1 MQVEGIYTAEPRF
14 EAQAKALK
22 LKQEMAAAA
31 AEEQKRLRGMPG
43 LDLVETPKPLERQI
57 RAEVEAKVKERAPE
71 AVRQT
76 QTSKVFAKPE
86 VYDRAVTPGSIAG
99 LGEAASVARLRGA
112 MANLAYN
119 QNKLRQLADEPL
131 TTTGG
136 EALSPTLGNLDRWLD
151 QPRQR
156 KRYETQR
163 LVQRL
168 VQKLPTLDYLSW
180 ADRGMPR
187 PETYTKENLTDYVPR
202 IEQLANYP
210 WEMTKEMRSEA
221 KEVINTAHTVGTI
234 GNGGSLVNFDPY
246 RQALAAKDDEAAAKW
261 ADLFYKLDGNVHT
274 KQYAVGKGFMDGTG
288 YTSAMD
294 VITQLSPLEQPK
306 QEFKAF
312 QNGADLAAKKE
323 PALNSAAYLAGR
335 YAQLRTLGELTG
347 MGLNARGASGPYV
360 PYIRAGL
367 TFGASQAIQES
378 GDLATGRIS
387 LPEYLNHLSKV
398 EKQGMFAQA
407 LGELFAAGYYG
418 AHYGGHG
425 MGNGVPQLP
434 GGTGA
439 STGTSLM
446 PQTGA
451 PSNSLIN
458 IRNRDIV
465 AIAGALQERGVGAR
479 DAILTAIDLA
489 EIKRKAGENALT
501 MTEKAFDEAFEKGF
515 NYDIMQEIRET
526 YSDKLKEELK
536 SGRAREESKEE
547 FIRRATAEGYTT
559 YDRQDTCYGFRR
571 VEYPSGRKAGKEVE
585 ASFRAQE
592 ELKMLGIQA
601 DVIDTE
607 VLYNRNGITRRKR
620 ILQAATLSHGHV
632 VINYMLDMPFKETA
646 GHEAFHLWESGFGR
660 EEYVEILR
668 DNLVFSSEDFIHFQN
683 EIAQHYMN
691 GQIDVTNDEEFD
703 ALAEE
708 IFAYLS
714 GMIHAGDRDAFLRP
728 MFRDYD
734 AVKAAWYE
742 LIRKNR

>member
-14 EAQAKALK
+14 EAKAKALK
-22 LKQEMAAAA
+22 LKQEMAAV
-31 AEEQKRLRGMPG
+31 AEEGRKRLRGMPG
-43 LDLVETPKPLERQI
+43 LDLVETPKRLERQI
-57 RAEVEAKVKERAPE
+57 RTEVEARVPE
-71 AVRQT
+71 EVWKPKTTR
-76 QTSKVFAKPE
+76 VFEKPE
-86 VYDRAVTPGSIAG
+86 IYDRTVTPSSIAG

-136 EALSPTLGNLDRWLD
+136 AALSPTLGNLDRWLD

-156 KRYETQR
+156 ERYETQQ

-168 VQKLPTLDYLSW
+168 MQKLPTLDYLSW

-221 KEVINTAHTVGTI
+221 KEVINTAHPVGTI

-274 KQYAVGKGFMDGTG
+274 KQYALGKGVMDGTG
-288 YTSAMD
+288 YTSVMNA
-294 VITQLSPLEQPK
+294 VTQLSPLERSK
-306 QEFKAF
+306 QEFQAF

-335 YAQLRTLGELTG
+335 YAQLRTPGELTG
-347 MGLNARGASGPYV
+347 MGLNALGASGPYV
-360 PYIRAGL
+360 PYIKAGL

-378 GDLATGRIS
+378 GDLATGRIT
-387 LPEYLNHLSKV
+387 LPEYLNHLSKA
-398 EKQGMFAQA
+398 EKQGMLAQA
-407 LGELFAAGYYG
+407 LGELFAVGYYG
-418 AHYGGHG
+418 AHYGGYG
-425 MGNGVPQLP
+425 TGNGVPQLP

-515 NYDIMQEIRET
+515 NYDIMEEIRET
-526 YSDKLKEELK
+526 YSDELKEELK

-547 FIRRATAEGYTT
+547 FIQRANAEGYTT
-559 YDRQDTCYGFRR
+559 YEGKKGTYGFRR
-571 VEYPSGRKAGKEVE
+571 AGDLRWGDRATARYYYEAQREFRELGLDITFIDGEVWW
-585 ASFRAQE
+585 
-592 ELKMLGIQA
+592 
-601 DVIDTE
+601 
-607 VLYNRNGITRRKR
+607 NNNGITHYK
-620 ILQAATLSHGHV
+620 IIPEAAALDHSMV
-632 VINYMLDMPFKETA
+632 VINKNATIKPREMA
-646 GHEAFHLWESGFGR
+646 GHEAFHCWKNDDCR
-660 EEYVEILR
+660 ENFIDVVT
-668 DNLVFSSEDFIHFQN
+668 DNLIFTSEEFLNFQGP
-683 EIAQHYMN
+683 IAAAYLKDEV
-691 GQIDVTNDEEFD
+691 DVTDDSQMDAFYEE
-703 ALAEE
+703 L
-708 IFAYLS
+708 FAYF
-714 GMIHAGDRDAFLRP
+714 GGRIHAGIYDAELCP
-728 MFRDYD
+728 MFRNYG

-742 LIRKNR
+742 LIRKN

>member
-14 EAQAKALK
+14 EAKAKALK

-31 AEEQKRLRGMPG
+31 EKGRKRLRGMPG

-86 VYDRAVTPGSIAG
+86 VYDRTVTPSGISD

-136 EALSPTLGNLDRWLD
+136 AALSPTLGNLDRWLD

-156 KRYETQR
+156 ERYETQR

-168 VQKLPTLDYLSW
+168 MQKLPTLDYLSW

-221 KEVINTAHTVGTI
+221 KEVINTAHPVGTI

-274 KQYAVGKGFMDGTG
+274 KQYALGKGVMDGTG
-288 YTSAMD
+288 YTSVMNA
-294 VITQLSPLEQPK
+294 VTQLSPLERSK
-306 QEFKAF
+306 QEFQAF

-347 MGLNARGASGPYV
+347 MGLNALGASGPYV
-360 PYIRAGL
+360 PYIKAGL

-378 GDLATGRIS
+378 GDLATGRIT
-387 LPEYLNHLSKV
+387 LPEYLNHLSKA
-398 EKQGMFAQA
+398 EKQGMLAQA
-407 LGELFAAGYYG
+407 LGELFAVGYYG

-446 PQTGA
+446 PQAGA

-489 EIKRKAGENALT
+489 EIKRNA
-501 MTEKAFDEAFEKGF
+501 KNG
-515 NYDIMQEIRET
+515 Q
-526 YSDKLKEELK
+526 
-536 SGRAREESKEE
+536 
-547 FIRRATAEGYTT
+547 
-559 YDRQDTCYGFRR
+559 
-571 VEYPSGRKAGKEVE
+571 VVE
-585 ASFRAQE
+585 AE
-592 ELKMLGIQA
+592 EDAA
-601 DVIDTE
+601 DFDDLYEQMYPDSVDPYSKIRYNSDGTIVVTDDWTNKGHQSIPKYYRPNA
-607 VLYNRNGITRRKR
+607 VL
-620 ILQAATLSHGHV
+620 
-632 VINYMLDMPFKETA
+632 ETV
-646 GHEAFHLWESGFGR
+646 SP
-660 EEYVEILR
+660 
-668 DNLVFSSEDFIHFQN
+668 
-683 EIAQHYMN
+683 N
-691 GQIDVTNDEEFD
+691 GQHDRTIYGKDGWFTTQIHGGDHCKSKQHPFGIHGEHAHDYYIDPIAKSVKRTTRELTPIER
-703 ALAEE
+703 
-708 IFAYLS
+708 IQ
-714 GMIHAGDRDAFLRP
+714 HADIIGR
-728 MFRDYD
+728 
-734 AVKAAWYE
+734 
-742 LIRKNR
+742 

>member
-1 MQVEGIYTAEPRF
+1 MELQVEGIYTAEPRF
-14 EAQAKALK
+14 EAKAKALK
-22 LKQEMAAAA
+22 LKQEMAAV
-31 AEEQKRLRGMPG
+31 AEEGRKRLRGMPG
-43 LDLVETPKPLERQI
+43 LDLVETPKRLERQI
-57 RAEVEAKVKERAPE
+57 RTEVEARVPE
-71 AVRQT
+71 EVWKPKTTR
-76 QTSKVFAKPE
+76 VFEKPE
-86 VYDRAVTPGSIAG
+86 IYDRTLTPSGISD

-112 MANLAYN
+112 MANLEYN
-119 QNKLRQLADEPL
+119 QNKLRRLADEPL

-136 EALSPTLGNLDRWLD
+136 AALSPTLGNLDRWLD

-156 KRYETQR
+156 ERYETQQ

-168 VQKLPTLDYLSW
+168 MQKLPTLDYLSW

-221 KEVINTAHTVGTI
+221 KEVINTAHPVGTI

-274 KQYAVGKGFMDGTG
+274 KQYALGKGVMDGTG
-288 YTSAMD
+288 YTSVMNA
-294 VITQLSPLEQPK
+294 VTQLSPLERSK
-306 QEFKAF
+306 QEFQAF

-335 YAQLRTLGELTG
+335 YAQLRTPGELTG
-347 MGLNARGASGPYV
+347 MGLNALGASGPYV

-378 GDLATGRIS
+378 GDLATGRIT
-387 LPEYLNHLSKV
+387 LPEYLNHLSKA
-398 EKQGMFAQA
+398 EKQGMLAQA
-407 LGELFAAGYYG
+407 LGELFAVGYYG
-418 AHYGGHG
+418 AHYGGYG
-425 MGNGVPQLP
+425 TGNGVPQLP

-515 NYDIMQEIRET
+515 NYDIMEEIRET
-526 YSDKLKEELK
+526 YSDELKEELK

-547 FIRRATAEGYTT
+547 FIQRANAEGYTT
-559 YDRQDTCYGFRR
+559 YEGKKGTYGFRR
-571 VEYPSGRKAGKEVE
+571 AGDLRWGDRATARYYYEAQREFRELGLDITFIDGEVWW
-585 ASFRAQE
+585 
-592 ELKMLGIQA
+592 
-601 DVIDTE
+601 
-607 VLYNRNGITRRKR
+607 NNNGITHYK
-620 ILQAATLSHGHV
+620 IIPEAAALDHSMV
-632 VINYMLDMPFKETA
+632 VINKNATIKPREMA
-646 GHEAFHLWESGFGR
+646 GHEAFHCWKNDDCR
-660 EEYVEILR
+660 ENFIDVVT
-668 DNLVFSSEDFIHFQN
+668 DNLIFTSEEFLNFQGP
-683 EIAQHYMN
+683 IAAAYLKDEV
-691 GQIDVTNDEEFD
+691 DVTDDSQMDAFYEE
-703 ALAEE
+703 L
-708 IFAYLS
+708 FAYF
-714 GMIHAGDRDAFLRP
+714 GGRIHAGIYDAELCP
-728 MFRDYD
+728 MFRNYG

>member
-1 MQVEGIYTAEPRF
+1 MELQVEGIYTAEPRF
-14 EAQAKALK
+14 EAKAKALK

-43 LDLVETPKPLERQI
+43 LDLVETPKRLERQI
-57 RAEVEAKVKERAPE
+57 RTEVEARVPE

-76 QTSKVFAKPE
+76 QTSKAFAKPE
-86 VYDRAVTPGSIAG
+86 VYDRAVTPSSIAD

-112 MANLAYN
+112 MANLEYN
-119 QNKLRQLADEPL
+119 QNKLRRLADEPL

-136 EALSPTLGNLDRWLD
+136 AALSPTLGNLDRWLD

-156 KRYETQR
+156 ERYETQQ

-168 VQKLPTLDYLSW
+168 MQKLPTLDYLSW

-210 WEMTKEMRSEA
+210 GRPTKEMKREE
-221 KEVINTAHTVGTI
+221 KEILGTAYMPEGL
-234 GNGGSLVNFDPY
+234 GNGVSIWNFEPYKQAKNSGNKEAERQWEKNYYGLVSQGFPRSYAMSQGFLNGSA
-246 RQALAAKDDEAAAKW
+246 ALPVAETIAAISKSDD
-261 ADLFYKLDGNVHT
+261 F
-274 KQYAVGKGFMDGTG
+274 
-288 YTSAMD
+288 
-294 VITQLSPLEQPK
+294 
-306 QEFKAF
+306 
-312 QNGADLAAKKE
+312 
-323 PALNSAAYLAGR
+323 LNSLQAYQEQGSRASARYPGWNQAGAVMGEAVKYLA
-335 YAQLRTLGELTG
+335 LRKAIGALVGAAGAAGPFVPFLT
-347 MGLNARGASGPYV
+347 
-360 PYIRAGL
+360 AGL
-367 TFGASQAIQES
+367 IFSASRALQES

-387 LPEYLNHLSKV
+387 LPEYLNHLSKA
-398 EKQGMFAQA
+398 EKQGMLAQA

-418 AHYGGHG
+418 AHYGGYG
-425 MGNGVPQLP
+425 TGNGVPQLP

-439 STGTSLM
+439 SAGTSLM
-446 PQTGA
+446 PQAGA

-515 NYDIMQEIRET
+515 NYDIMEEIRET
-526 YSDKLKEELK
+526 YSDELKEELN

>member
-1 MQVEGIYTAEPRF
+1 MELQVEGIYTAEPRF
-14 EAQAKALK
+14 EAKAKALK

-31 AEEQKRLRGMPG
+31 EEEQKRLRGMPG
-43 LDLVETPKPLERQI
+43 LDLVETPKQLERQI
-57 RAEVEAKVKERAPE
+57 RTEVEARVPE
-71 AVRQT
+71 EVWKPKTTR
-76 QTSKVFAKPE
+76 VFEKPE
-86 VYDRAVTPGSIAG
+86 IYDRTVTPSSIAG

-136 EALSPTLGNLDRWLD
+136 AALSPTLGNLDRWLD

-156 KRYETQR
+156 ERYETQQ

-168 VQKLPTLDYLSW
+168 MQKLPTLDYLSW

-210 WEMTKEMRSEA
+210 WKMTKEMRSEA
-221 KEVINTAHTVGTI
+221 KEVINTAHPVGTI

-274 KQYAVGKGFMDGTG
+274 KQYALGKGVMDGTG
-288 YTSAMD
+288 YTSVMNA
-294 VITQLSPLEQPK
+294 VTQLSPLERSK
-306 QEFKAF
+306 QEFQAF

-347 MGLNARGASGPYV
+347 MGLNALGASGPYV
-360 PYIRAGL
+360 PYIKAGL

-378 GDLATGRIS
+378 GDLATGRIT
-387 LPEYLNHLSKV
+387 LPEYLNHLSKA
-398 EKQGMFAQA
+398 EKQGMLAQA
-407 LGELFAAGYYG
+407 LGELFDAGYYG
-418 AHYGGHG
+418 AHYGGYG
-425 MGNGVPQLP
+425 TGNGVPQLP
-434 GGTGA
+434 GGAGA
-439 STGTSLM
+439 SAGTSLM
-446 PQTGA
+446 PQAGA
-451 PSNSLIN
+451 PANSLIN

-515 NYDIMQEIRET
+515 NYDIMEEIRET
-526 YSDKLKEELK
+526 YSDELKEELK

-547 FIRRATAEGYTT
+547 FIQRANAEGYTT
-559 YDRQDTCYGFRR
+559 YEGKKGTYGFRR
-571 VEYPSGRKAGKEVE
+571 AGDLRWGDRATARYYYEAQREFRELGLDITFIDGEVWW
-585 ASFRAQE
+585 
-592 ELKMLGIQA
+592 
-601 DVIDTE
+601 
-607 VLYNRNGITRRKR
+607 NNNGITHYK
-620 ILQAATLSHGHV
+620 IIPEAAALDYSMV
-632 VINYMLDMPFKETA
+632 VINKNATIKPREMA
-646 GHEAFHLWESGFGR
+646 GHEAFHCWKNDDCR
-660 EEYVEILR
+660 ENFIDVVT
-668 DNLVFSSEDFIHFQN
+668 DNLIFTSEEFLNFQGP
-683 EIAQHYMN
+683 IAAAYLKDEV
-691 GQIDVTNDEEFD
+691 DVTDDSQMDAFYEE
-703 ALAEE
+703 L
-708 IFAYLS
+708 FAYF
-714 GMIHAGDRDAFLRP
+714 GGRIHAGIYDAELCP
-728 MFRDYD
+728 MFRNYG

>member
-1 MQVEGIYTAEPRF
+1 MW
-14 EAQAKALK
+14 K
-22 LKQEMAAAA
+22 
-31 AEEQKRLRGMPG
+31 
-43 LDLVETPKPLERQI
+43 PKTTRVFGKP
-57 RAEVEAKVKERAPE
+57 
-71 AVRQT
+71 QT
-76 QTSKVFAKPE
+76 F
-86 VYDRAVTPGSIAG
+86 DRTVTPSSIAG

-112 MANLAYN
+112 MANLEYN

-136 EALSPTLGNLDRWLD
+136 AALSPTLGNLDRWLD

-156 KRYETQR
+156 ERYETQR

-168 VQKLPTLDYLSW
+168 MQKLPTLDYLSW

-221 KEVINTAHTVGTI
+221 KEVINTAHPVGTI

-294 VITQLSPLEQPK
+294 VITQLSPLEQSK

-347 MGLNARGASGPYV
+347 MGLNALGASGPYV

-387 LPEYLNHLSKV
+387 LPEYLNHLSKA

-451 PSNSLIN
+451 PSNSLIDV
-458 IRNRDIV
+458 RNRDIV

-515 NYDIMQEIRET
+515 NYDIMEEIRET
-526 YSDKLKEELK
+526 YSDELKEELK

-547 FIRRATAEGYTT
+547 FIQRANAEGYTT
-559 YDRQDTCYGFRR
+559 YEGKKGTYGFRR
-571 VEYPSGRKAGKEVE
+571 AGDLRWGDRATARYYYEAQREFRELGLDITFIDGEVWW
-585 ASFRAQE
+585 
-592 ELKMLGIQA
+592 
-601 DVIDTE
+601 
-607 VLYNRNGITRRKR
+607 NNNGITHYK
-620 ILQAATLSHGHV
+620 IIPEAAALDHSMV
-632 VINYMLDMPFKETA
+632 VINKNATIKPREMA
-646 GHEAFHLWESGFGR
+646 GHEAFHCWKNDDCR
-660 EEYVEILR
+660 ENFIDVVT
-668 DNLVFSSEDFIHFQN
+668 DNLIFTSEEFLNFQGP
-683 EIAQHYMN
+683 IAAAYLKDEV
-691 GQIDVTNDEEFD
+691 DVTDDSQMDAFYEE
-703 ALAEE
+703 L
-708 IFAYLS
+708 FAYF
-714 GMIHAGDRDAFLRP
+714 GGRIHAGIYDAELCP
-728 MFRDYD
+728 MFRNYG

>member
-14 EAQAKALK
+14 EAKAKALK
-22 LKQEMAAAA
+22 FKQEMAAAA
-31 AEEQKRLRGMPG
+31 EEGRKRLRGMPG
-43 LDLVETPKPLERQI
+43 LDLVETPKRLERQI
-57 RAEVEAKVKERAPE
+57 RTEVEARVPE

-86 VYDRAVTPGSIAG
+86 VYDRTVTPSGISD

-136 EALSPTLGNLDRWLD
+136 AALSPTLGNLDRWLD

-156 KRYETQR
+156 ERYETQQ

-168 VQKLPTLDYLSW
+168 MQKLPTLDYLSW

-210 WEMTKEMRSEA
+210 GRPTKEMKREE
-221 KEVINTAHTVGTI
+221 KEILGTAYMPEGL
-234 GNGGSLVNFDPY
+234 GNGVSIWNFEPYKQAKNSGNKEAERQWEKNYYGLVSQGFPRSYAMSQGFLNGSAALPVAETIAAISKSDDFLNSLQAYQEQGSRASARYPGWNQAGAVMGETVKYLALRRAIGSLVG
-246 RQALAAKDDEAAAKW
+246 AAGAAGP
-261 ADLFYKLDGNVHT
+261 FVP
-274 KQYAVGKGFMDGTG
+274 F
-288 YTSAMD
+288 
-294 VITQLSPLEQPK
+294 
-306 QEFKAF
+306 
-312 QNGADLAAKKE
+312 
-323 PALNSAAYLAGR
+323 
-335 YAQLRTLGELTG
+335 LT
-347 MGLNARGASGPYV
+347 
-360 PYIRAGL
+360 AGL
-367 TFGASQAIQES
+367 IFSASRALQES
-378 GDLATGRIS
+378 GDLATGRIT
-387 LPEYLNHLSKV
+387 LPEYLNHVSKA
-398 EKQGMFAQA
+398 ERQGVIAQA
-407 LGELFAAGYYG
+407 LGDLFAAGYYG
-418 AHYGGHG
+418 ARYGGYG
-425 MGNGVPQLP
+425 AGNGVPQLP
-434 GGTGA
+434 SGAGA
-439 STGTSLM
+439 SAGTSLM
-446 PQTGA
+446 PQAGV

-515 NYDIMQEIRET
+515 NYDIMEEIRET
-526 YSDKLKEELK
+526 YSDELKEELN